1 MSSSGPADPVIGFKR
16 HLRAEIREGVG
27 AFLFSERG
35 VTALRGARVE
45 AVAALLDGTADL
57 AGVLE
62 SRPAGLERDQVAGLI
77 DRLMAAGLVTQ
88 RAPAELHSDE
98 RALAFWDA
106 VGIAADADGPASAL
120 VGLFA
125 VGGAAPELPVRQAL
139 ENAGLC
145 VAASGTLDV
154 VAGSAMSVVTC
165 DDYLD
170 PVLADVEAAHRAAGV
185 PWLLAKTV
193 GTQVWIGPVFG
204 SPGTGCWHCLA
215 HRLWGHREAEAC
227 VQRLLGRSGPAG
239 RVTPSI
245 PALAAVAG
253 NLVSLEVSKWLA
265 GHRYAG
271 QGSVWTLDSADLAG
285 QRHQLRP
292 RPQCAH
298 CGDPELM
305 ARQAYEPVVLR
316 PTRVAGGGGGGQR
329 AQNADEVLDRLRHLI
344 SPVTGVVKEVTRDRR
359 GPSFLNSYISGPNPG
374 VRANGLRSLGRLVRQ
389 HSGGKGVTALDA
401 QVGALCEAIERFSGT
416 FQGDEERIR
425 GSLRSLGER
434 ALDPRESMLY
444 DPRQH
449 ADRQQWNATHAAFQH
464 VPPPFDEDVEIDW
477 TPVWSLTAKQHRL
490 LPTAMLYYGYEGPG
504 TDMLCADS
512 NGNAAGSSMADAVLQ
527 GLLELVERDAVALW
541 WYNRLT
547 VAGIDLDAFDE
558 PWLSDMRRKYA
569 ELGRELWV
577 LDLTA
582 DLGVPVMAAV
592 SRRVGG
598 ARENIV
604 FGFGAHLD
612 PHIALRRAITEQ
624 NQMIPAM
631 LGDDVAPIGDPDAE
645 RWFRE
650 ATLANQPYLVPDPAA
665 TPRTPRSYGYREI
678 TDISAA
684 VGDLSAKLAERGM
697 QTFVLDQTRPDI
709 ALPVVKVIV
718 PGLRHYWARYAPGR
732 LLDVPVELGLLAEP
746 TRFDELNPIPMFM

>member
-45 AVAALLDGTADL
+45 SVAALLDGTADL
-57 AGVLE
+57 AAVLE
-62 SRPAGLERDQVAGLI
+62 SRPAGLERDQVAALI
-77 DRLMAAGLVTQ
+77 DRLVAAGLVTQ
-88 RAPAELHSDE
+88 RAPADLQSDE

-106 VGIAADADGPASAL
+106 VGIDAGGPDSAL
-120 VGLFA
+120 VGLLA
-125 VGGAAPELPVRQAL
+125 VGGAGPERPVRQAL
-139 ENAGLC
+139 ENAGLS
-145 VAASGTLDV
+145 VAESGTFDA
-154 VAGSAMSVVTC
+154 VAGSVMSVVVC
-165 DDYLD
+165 DDYLE
-170 PVLADVEAAHRAAGV
+170 PVLADVEAAHRAAGI

-227 VQRLLGRSGPAG
+227 VQRLLGRSGPAS
-239 RVTPSI
+239 RVTPSL

-271 QGSVWTLDSADLAG
+271 QGSVWTLDSAHLAG

-292 RPQCAH
+292 RPQCPH
-298 CGDPELM
+298 CGDPGLM
-305 ARQAYEPVVLR
+305 ARQAYEPVLLR
-316 PTRVAGGGGGGQR
+316 PTRTAGGGGGGQR
-329 AQNADEVLDRLRHLI
+329 SQTADEVLDRLRHLI

-359 GPSFLNSYISGPNPG
+359 GPSFLNAYVSGPNPG
-374 VRANGLRSLGRLVRQ
+374 ARANGLHSLGRIVRQ

-416 FQGDEERIR
+416 FQGDEERVR

-434 ALDPRESMLY
+434 AVDPRASLLY

-449 ADRQQWNATHAAFQH
+449 ADRRQWNAAHAAFQH
-464 VPPPFDEDVEIDW
+464 VPAPFEEDLEIDW

-504 TDMLCADS
+504 TDMLRADS

-527 GLLELVERDAVALW
+527 GLLELLERDAVALW

-547 VAGIDLDAFDE
+547 VPGVDLDAFDE
-558 PWLSDMRRKYA
+558 PWLGEMQRKYD

-582 DLGVPVMAAV
+582 DLGVPVMVAV

-598 ARENIV
+598 AGENIA

-612 PHIALRRAITEQ
+612 PRIAVRRAITEQ
-624 NQMIPAM
+624 NQLMPAM
-631 LGDDVAPIGDPDAE
+631 LGGDLAPMDDPDADH
-645 RWFRE
+645 WFRH
-650 ATLANQPYLVPDPAA
+650 ATLANQPYLEPDPAVA
-665 TPRTPRSYGYREI
+665 SRTPEHFGYQKIADI
-678 TDISAA
+678 TAA
-684 VGDLSAKLAERGM
+684 VEQLTASLADRGLE
-697 QTFVLDQTRPDI
+697 TFVLDQTRPDI
-709 ALPVVKVIV
+709 GLPVVKVIV
-718 PGLRHYWARYAPGR
+718 PGLRHFWARYAQGR
-732 LLDVPVELGLLAEP
+732 LFDVPVQMGLRDEP
-746 TRFDELNPIPMFM
+746 TRFDQLNPIPMFM